1 MATAASPTLQLA
13 TPVPAVPD
21 MPVKRATSK
30 NAGNKSPKAQAAR
43 ATKPK
48 IPPNVIFTPIM
59 IVKENDIVSRK

>member
-30 NAGNKSPKAQAAR
+30 NAGNKSPKA
-43 ATKPK
+43 
-48 IPPNVIFTPIM
+48 
-59 IVKENDIVSRK
+59 